1 MTFVDNLTLIWEW
14 RAGSVLAAA
23 ASKGDWSV
31 KGERRVATEELEFQE
46 PEKTVSSSIKKNT
59 VSNDVDEDPVAAERR
74 DKVKDAM
81 LHAWS
86 SYEKYA
92 WGMDELMVLHLSLTT
107 YYSFL
112 SNKHN
117 LRWKLLLEY
126 WMGKLWRSKASILR
140 SYNPFSIE

>member
-1 MTFVDNLTLIWEW
+1 MCLLLQLQKATDLLKE
-14 RAGSVLAAA
+14 R
-23 ASKGDWSV
+23 
-31 KGERRVATEELEFQE
+31 GESLPKELEFQE
-46 PEKTVSSSIKKNT
+46 PEKTVSSSIKKNS

-112 SNKHN
+112 SKKHN

-126 WMGKLWRSKASILR
+126 
-140 SYNPFSIE
+140 